1 MKSKLFSF
9 IILFIGITIVS
20 CKAKSLNS
28 SFYKIEINETKPLSK
43 VLKKNYEKVMIL
55 SKNDREKIID
65 QNCKKICYLQDYESW
80 DFVILCTDSKQNGF
94 VYVVNPFFGW
104 LDSIEIESEVQENTF
119 YEFQDVYIIKRN
131 SRKYVIGAKEGYKF

>member
-65 QNCKKICYLQDYESW
+65 RNCKKICYLQDYESW

-119 YEFQDVYIIKRN
+119 YEFQDIYIIKRN
-131 SRKYVIGAKEGYKF
+131 SRKYVIGVKEG